1 MTKVSMVVAAAEDNA
16 IGKHNDL
23 LWHLPDDFKFF
34 KDTTIGH
41 PIVMGRKTFQALGK
55 ALPKR
60 LNIVITR
67 QSDFEAPGAEV
78 VGDID
83 SALIM
88 ARDTGTDEIMV
99 IGGAE
104 IYRQALPETNRV
116 YLTRVHASFPDAD
129 AHFPVLSPDEW
140 TLVSTALHDSDE
152 RHKYA
157 FTFEVWDR
165 VEL

>member
-1 MTKVSMVVAAAEDNA
+1 MTIVSMVVAAAEDNA
-16 IGKHNDL
+16 IGRHNDL
-23 LWHLPDDFKFF
+23 MWRLPDDFKFF

-67 QSDFEAPGAEV
+67 QTDFEAPGAEV

-104 IYRQALPETNRV
+104 IYHQALPETNRV
-116 YLTRVHASFPDAD
+116 YLTRVHATFPDAD
-129 AHFPVLSPDEW
+129 AHFPELDPNEW
-140 TLVSTALHDSDE
+140 RLVSTAFHDADE
-152 RHKYA
+152 RHQYG
-157 FTFEVWDR
+157 FTFEVWER
-165 VEL
+165 

>member
-1 MTKVSMVVAAAEDNA
+1 MTIVSMVVAAAEDNA
-16 IGKHNDL
+16 IGRDNDL

-67 QSDFEAPGAEV
+67 QADFEAPGAEV
-78 VGDID
+78 VSSLDD
-83 SALIM
+83 ALLL
-88 ARDTGTDEIMV
+88 AKNTNDPEIMV

-104 IYRQALPETNRV
+104 IYRLALPLTNRV
-116 YLTRVHASFPDAD
+116 YLTRVHAHFPDAD
-129 AHFPVLSPDEW
+129 AHFPELDATEW
-140 TLVSTALHDSDE
+140 RLVNTSFHDADE
-152 RHKYA
+152 RHQYG
-157 FTFEVWDR
+157 FTFEVWER
-165 VEL
+165 TGR

>member
-1 MTKVSMVVAAAEDNA
+1 MTMVSMVVAAAEDNA

-23 LWHLPDDFKFF
+23 MWRLPDDFKFF

-41 PIVMGRKTFQALGK
+41 PIVMGRKTFQALGR

-67 QSDFEAPGAEV
+67 QPDFEAPGAEV

-88 ARDTGTDEIMV
+88 ARDTGTNEIMV

-116 YLTRVHASFPDAD
+116 YLTRVHARFTDAD
-129 AHFPVLSPDEW
+129 AHFPELDPAEW
-140 TLVSTALHDSDE
+140 HLVSTVLHDADE
-152 RHKYA
+152 RHQYA
-157 FTFEVWDR
+157 FTFEVWER
-165 VEL
+165 

>member
-1 MTKVSMVVAAAEDNA
+1 MTIVSMIVAAAEDNA

-67 QSDFEAPGAEV
+67 QTDFEAPGAEV

-99 IGGAE
+99 IGVPKFTAKP
-104 IYRQALPETNRV
+104 YLKPTAYTLPV
-116 YLTRVHASFPDAD
+116 FMP
-129 AHFPVLSPDEW
+129 LS
-140 TLVSTALHDSDE
+140 LM
-152 RHKYA
+152 RMRI
-157 FTFEVWDR
+157 FQC
-165 VEL
+165 

>member
-1 MTKVSMVVAAAEDNA
+1 MTMVSMVVAAAEDNA

-23 LWHLPDDFKFF
+23 MWRLPDDFKFF

-41 PIVMGRKTFQALGK
+41 PIIMGRKTFQALGK

-67 QSDFEAPGAEV
+67 QTDFEAPGAEV

-116 YLTRVHASFPDAD
+116 YLTRVHATFPDAD
-129 AHFPVLSPDEW
+129 AHFLVLEQAEW
-140 TLVSTALHDSDE
+140 ALTGSIPHEADE